1 MVSASGNTA
10 RLRFLAASLPAPGTA
25 AVSTRMSDAPALVQ
39 ERQRSLLAE
48 HASPADRASA
58 DTSELPTAA
67 LFLRSGRITFESRAC
82 LVVLKLASLLGR
94 RVDARAPTSPSD
106 ATRSW
111 STARS
116 ASAGTPGSPIRCPHP
131 PRRRLQALPAE
142 RGGRGPAQAAVLA
155 PGNPGRARLAGSV
168 DHAAALVGSM
178 VERAPAPPAA
188 SADDI
193 PRGRLRPSPLH
204 PELTT
209 TARIDSPAAARRGS
223 RGGGANASS
232 LLAGK
237 KAARRP
243 RLLPARSARRSC
255 SRTAC

>member
-1 MVSASGNTA
+1 
-10 RLRFLAASLPAPGTA
+10 
-25 AVSTRMSDAPALVQ
+25 MSDAPALVR

-67 LFLRSGRITFESRAC
+67 LFRRSGRITVESRAC

-94 RVDARAPTSPSD
+94 REDSRAPTSPSD

-142 RGGRGPAQAAVLA
+142 RGGPGHTDPIRGMCGRRVRGFAIDLIPELVRT
-155 PGNPGRARLAGSV
+155 GRARGSR
-168 DHAAALVGSM
+168 AQSPRNRRGVGSLTTGLPESPRKKSWRRCRIGAE
-178 VERAPAPPAA
+178 VFVAGVRGR
-188 SADDI
+188 
-193 PRGRLRPSPLH
+193 PRGR
-204 PELTT
+204 PETT
-209 TARIDSPAAARRGS
+209 GDD
-223 RGGGANASS
+223 
-232 LLAGK
+232 
-237 KAARRP
+237 P
-243 RLLPARSARRSC
+243 RC
-255 SRTAC
+255 STWFP